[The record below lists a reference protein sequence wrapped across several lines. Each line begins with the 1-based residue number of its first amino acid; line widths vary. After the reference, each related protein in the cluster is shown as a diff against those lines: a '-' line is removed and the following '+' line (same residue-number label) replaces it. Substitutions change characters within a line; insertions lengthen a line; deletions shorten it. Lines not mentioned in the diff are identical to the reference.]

1 MNYLKVLNGL
11 INLRMSLLTAVTDSQ
26 KFMPKNSINMILTE
40 QTVIFGEFCVIIF
53 YIIGITTVKFWRDV
67 TLFLGEYIMSLF
79 KNKANNSI
87 SLNFEF
93 H

>member
-40 QTVIFGEFCVIIF
+40 QTVIFG
-53 YIIGITTVKFWRDV
+53 Y
-67 TLFLGEYIMSLF
+67 
-79 KNKANNSI
+79 N
-87 SLNFEF
+87 
-93 H
+93 